1 MSKYTKPTVQSISK
15 TVSEYRSICK
25 MLDAIVEEYFEKTYE
40 DWQHFTG
47 WAFSDDC
54 KNIRMSYKHYMYNG
68 YYEDIET
75 DEEIAPLEE
84 IIKMIKIE

>member
-25 MLDAIVEEYFEKTYE
+25 MLDTIVEEYFEKTCE
-40 DWQHFTG
+40 DWHHFTG
-47 WAFSDDC
+47 WTFSDDC
-54 KNIRMSYKHYMYNG
+54 KNIRMSYKYYIYNG

-75 DEEIAPLEE
+75 DEGIAPLGE